1 MRSMHDSRTQGPITA
16 ARAWFRRRQRVIVR
30 IIFGL
35 TAFYLLGAGLTLLV
49 VPERAADAPV
59 RKFYPPD
66 YVDGVLAYD
75 VSDPAPTSYGYF
87 TADKVH
93 LDDSGSSTEIDLS
106 LSVDNRQNGPI
117 DVPRPDALRVVT
129 TGGAEATYLGGG
141 WNGNPVV
148 GARSSSS
155 GEFRFAAPPAGGQ
168 LILEYREQQDGT
180 PIRVAVGYARER
192 PSASSDE

>member
-1 MRSMHDSRTQGPITA
+1 MSA
-16 ARAWFRRRQRVIVR
+16 ASPSHSVRAIPYRRVIVR
-30 IIFGL
+30 LIFGL
-35 TAFYLLGAGLTLLV
+35 TAFYVLGAGLTPLV
-49 VPERAADAPV
+49 LSQRGADAPV
-59 RKFYPPD
+59 RKMYPPD

-87 TADKVH
+87 TADQVH
-93 LDDSGSSTEIDLS
+93 LDDSGNATEIDLS

-117 DVPRPDALRVVT
+117 DVPGPDALRVVT

-141 WNGNPVV
+141 WSANPVV

-168 LILEYREQQDGT
+168 LILEYREHQDGT

-192 PSASSDE
+192 P